1 MNITQ
6 AELRKMIAEAIEVRE
21 STILGEGA
29 EWAGPLIA
37 MISPMMGYYLYH
49 WFAKQGEPPTK
60 PPRRRPPP
68 PPGRP
73 RHARG
78 DRPEPLMRGNY
89 FEGKL
94 REGMEMPDLPAD
106 LLAQIPDSPRDISA
120 GLYAELMKHLPGL
133 DTNDLRAINDM
144 IANLVAAKKAQG

>member
-1 MNITQ
+1 MKITQ
-6 AELRKMIAEAIEVRE
+6 ATLKQLIAEEMEKLATED
-21 STILGEGA
+21 ILDEA
-29 EWAGPLIA
+29 EEAASWAAPLVA
-37 MISPMMGYYLYH
+37 MMAPMMGYYLYH
-49 WFAKQGEPPTK
+49 WFAKQGEPEPE
-60 PPRRRPPP
+60 PRRRPPP

-73 RHARG
+73 
-78 DRPEPLMRGNY
+78 
-89 FEGKL
+89 L

-144 IANLVAAKKAQG
+144 IANLVAAKKAQS